1 MHHWH
6 SNDLIFW
13 FLSISAEGSKLMKG
27 FRLLI
32 PLVPAL
38 GELKEVDFDL
48 ELLVIIVEIS
58 INHDAHIPF
67 ALGSKIKISQVYI

>member
-6 SNDLIFW
+6 GDDLILR
-13 FLSISAEGSKLMKG
+13 FLCIGAEGSKLMKG

-67 ALGSKIKISQVYI
+67 ALGSKIKISIVYI